1 MWKTRITR
9 PTVLLLFAWLGT
21 TGCASSGSFVQSPAV
36 DLTSVQVSDMSFTRQ
51 TFLLG
56 FKVDNPNPFPIPV
69 RAVNYRVRLN
79 DQPFAGGATQ
89 SDFTVP
95 AGGVEDFVISVDLD
109 LLKSGAQLTSI
120 LRSGVTERVDY
131 EVLGDL
137 DVDIPLAPTL
147 RFSNTGTIMVQ
158 SDLF

>member
-1 MWKTRITR
+1 MKSTIRCFQ
-9 PTVLLLFAWLGT
+9 LLLLSSII
-21 TGCASSGSFVQSPAV
+21 GCASTGQMVQSPAV
-36 DLTSVQVSDMSFTRQ
+36 DLTSVEVSAMSFTSQ

-79 DQPFAGGATQ
+79 DEPFAGGETQ

-95 AGGVEDFVISVDLD
+95 AGGIEDFVISVDLN

-120 LRSGVTERVDY
+120 LRSGVHDRVNY

-137 DVDIPLAPTL
+137 DVDIPLVPTL
-147 RFSNTGTIMVQ
+147 RFSNSGTIMVQ

>member
-1 MWKTRITR
+1 MVKIKKIHAGG
-9 PTVLLLFAWLGT
+9 LLLVVLFGV
-21 TGCASSGSFVQSPAV
+21 TGCASSGSIVESPAV
-36 DLTSVQVSDMSFTRQ
+36 DLTSVQVSEMSFTSQ

-79 DQPFAGGATQ
+79 DQPFAGGETQ

-95 AGGVEDFVISVDLD
+95 AGGAEDFVISVDLD
-109 LLKSGAQLTSI
+109 LLKSGMQLTSI
-120 LRSGVTERVDY
+120 LRSGVNDRVSY

-137 DVDIPLAPTL
+137 DVDIPLVPTL
-147 RFSNTGTIMVQ
+147 RFSNSGTIMVQ

>member
-1 MWKTRITR
+1 MAKLKTMHSG
-9 PTVLLLFAWLGT
+9 VLLLVLLFGAA
-21 TGCASSGSFVQSPAV
+21 GCASNGSLVESPAV
-36 DLTSVQVSDMSFTRQ
+36 DLTSVQVSAMSFTSQ

-79 DQPFAGGATQ
+79 DQPFAGGETQ
-89 SDFTVP
+89 SNFTVP

-109 LLKSGAQLTSI
+109 LLKSGMQLTSI
-120 LRSGVTERVDY
+120 LRSGVSDRVNY

-147 RFSNTGTIMVQ
+147 RFSNSGTIMVQ
-158 SDLF
+158 SELF